1 MKALKLRTKEGLQ
14 YNQRKHNKIIR
25 KRDRISKQ
33 LPKKNR
39 DQSMRKET
47 KTKQKIHRTTLEVSN
62 SKI

>member
-33 LPKKNR
+33 PPKKNR
-39 DQSMRKET
+39 DQSTTKER
-47 KTKQKIHRTTLEVSN
+47 KTKEKIQ
-62 SKI
+62 